1 MMSRLMLNLHESAGI
16 HTAVTNIS
24 SSDNS
29 TTLLFTSR
37 IAKHEGDILTGPILS
52 DFSVRETRYTEE
64 TTSADDTLDQ
74 EDAIEMVP
82 RGHRLKNIVGS
93 DFDC

>member
-37 IAKHEGDILTGPILS
+37 IAMHEGDILTGPVTSDLS
-52 DFSVRETRYTEE
+52 IPDTRYMEE
-64 TTSADDTLDQ
+64 MTSADNTLDQ
-74 EDAIEMVP
+74 EEAIEMVP
-82 RGHRLKNIVGS
+82 RGRSRKSIARS
-93 DFDC
+93 DSDC